1 METQRLSEQE
11 EAHGPGNRTIHP
23 LTVFLFSPV
32 PAGDLLTSDSS
43 ICWTVME
50 RSLFSFSTEVQSAGY
65 LLGAGAEGQL
75 VTLREE
81 VSVSLSVSL
90 LHSCRAL

>member
-1 METQRLSEQE
+1 
-11 EAHGPGNRTIHP
+11 
-23 LTVFLFSPV
+23 
-32 PAGDLLTSDSS
+32 
-43 ICWTVME
+43 ME

-81 VSVSLSVSL
+81 VSFFLPSPYFTLVVPFDLQVMHNMD
-90 LHSCRAL
+90 HSTVIIMTLIDSPTF